1 MNPATLLPL
10 ALLTPMLAAA
20 LIVTVG
26 SRPNLRDAV
35 SVLAALA
42 LSACCFALLAAV
54 AGGERPALVL
64 VDLLPGAP
72 LELAAE
78 PLGAVFACLAA
89 SLWSVTSIYSIGYLR
104 KKGDTEQTRFF
115 AWLAVALGAVTGA
128 ALAGNLLTLFVFYE
142 LLTLS
147 TWPLVTH
154 GGSPAARRAGRI
166 YLGILL
172 GSSLGLLLLAVVWT
186 HALAGHGQFVAGGA
200 LAPSIANGELSNT
213 AAAVLFTMFGLGIGK
228 AALMPLHGWLPA
240 AMVAPAP
247 VSALLHAVAVVK
259 TGVFAVLK
267 VAVYVFGIEGLRTTG
282 AAVPIA
288 WLAGFTVLAAS
299 SVALT
304 RGNLKERLAWSTIG
318 QLSYIVMGATSATP
332 EGVIGAS
339 LHLVAH
345 ALGKITLFFAAGAI
359 IVAAHRTRIES
370 MVGLGRVMPFTFAC
384 FSIAALAIVGVPPLL
399 GAWSKVW
406 LCLGLATPENWPLL
420 IALLLS
426 SLLSAF
432 YLLPVAFQAFRS
444 TPPAGDDSEPATEA
458 PLCCRIAI
466 GMTAA
471 ACLLLVFALDP
482 LQELLEEVVK

>member
-1 MNPATLLPL
+1 MNTTALLPL
-10 ALLTPMLAAA
+10 ALALPFLAA
-20 LIVTVG
+20 LSIVAAR
-26 SRPNLRDAV
+26 SRPNLRDTL
-35 SVLAALA
+35 SVLGALA
-42 LSACCFALLAAV
+42 LTACCGAILAAV
-54 AGGERPALVL
+54 YRGERPALVL
-64 VDLLPGAP
+64 VELLPDTP

-89 SLWSVTSIYSIGYLR
+89 GLWGVTSIYSVGYLR
-104 KKGDTEQTRFF
+104 HKGDPAQTRFF

-128 ALAGNLLTLFVFYE
+128 ALAANLLTLFVFYE

-186 HALAGHGQFVAGGA
+186 HAIAGHGRFEPGGA
-200 LAPSIANGELSNT
+200 LAPVIAAGQLTDT

-267 VAVYVFGIEGLRTTG
+267 VAVYVFGIDNLQSTN
-282 AAVPIA
+282 AAVPVA
-288 WLAGFTVLAAS
+288 WLAGFTVLVAS
-299 SVALT
+299 TVALT
-304 RGNLKERLAWSTIG
+304 RGNLKERLAWSTIA
-318 QLSYIVMGATSATP
+318 QLSYIVMGVASATR
-332 EGVIGAS
+332 EGVVGAG

-345 ALGKITLFFAAGAI
+345 ALGKITLFFAAGAV
-359 IVAAHRTRIES
+359 IVAAHRTRVES
-370 MVGLGRVMPFTFAC
+370 MVGLGRTMPFTFIA
-384 FSIAALAIVGVPPLL
+384 FTVAALAIVGVPPLL

-406 LCLGLATPENWPLL
+406 LCLGLATPANWPLL
-420 IALLLS
+420 LIMLAA

-432 YLLPVAFQAFRS
+432 YLLPIALAAFRPA
-444 TPPAGDDSEPATEA
+444 PPHDGAEPHAAEA
-458 PLCCRIAI
+458 PVCCRVALAV
-466 GMTAA
+466 TAA

-482 LQELLEEVVK
+482 LQAMLAEAVR

>member
-1 MNPATLLPL
+1 MNATAILPL
-10 ALLTPMLAAA
+10 ALAVPFVAAG
-20 LIVTVG
+20 LIVAAR
-26 SRPNLRDAV
+26 SRPNLRDTV
-35 SVLAALA
+35 SVLAALVLA
-42 LSACCFALLAAV
+42 SCCAALLAAV
-54 AGGERPALVL
+54 ARGERPALVL
-64 VDLLPGAP
+64 VELLPGVP
-72 LELAAE
+72 LELVVE
-78 PLGAVFACLAA
+78 PLGAVFATLAA
-89 SLWSVTSIYSIGYLR
+89 TLWGVTSIYSVGYLR
-104 KKGDTEQTRFF
+104 LKGDRAQTRFF

-154 GGSPAARRAGRI
+154 GGSPAARRAGKI

-186 HALAGHGQFVAGGA
+186 YAIAGHGRFEPGGT
-200 LAPSIANGELSNT
+200 LAPAIAAGQLSDT
-213 AAAVLFTMFGLGIGK
+213 AATVLFTMFGLGIGK

-267 VAVYVFGIEGLRTTG
+267 VAVYVFGIDNLRSTN

-288 WLAGFTVLAAS
+288 YLAGFTVLAAS
-299 SVALT
+299 TVALT
-304 RGNLKERLAWSTIG
+304 RGNLKERLAWSTIA
-318 QLSYIVMGATSATP
+318 QLSYIVMGAASATR
-332 EGVIGAS
+332 EGVIGAG

-345 ALGKITLFFAAGAI
+345 ALGKITLFFAAGAA
-359 IVAAHRTRIES
+359 IVAAHRTRIDS
-370 MVGLGRVMPFTFAC
+370 MVGLGRAMPFTFGA
-384 FSIAALAIVGVPPLL
+384 FTVAALAIVGVPPLL

-406 LCLGLATPENWPLL
+406 LCMGLATSANWPLL
-420 IALLLS
+420 LVMLAG

-432 YLLPVAFQAFRS
+432 YLLPIAFAAFRPA
-444 TPPAGDDSEPATEA
+444 PPLADGEPAVTEA
-458 PLCCRIAI
+458 PVCCRVALVI
-466 GMTAA
+466 TAA

-482 LQELLEEVVK
+482 LQAMLAEAVR